1 MDQVCQ
7 QHSDDVDVYVGRV
20 RASFE
25 QIPIAALVTVVNAAL
40 MSALLFR
47 TEPAWGVYAWF
58 GTAVLASTA
67 RMTLWWMH
75 RHTTPTDAQ
84 YRMWSLA
91 NGSGTLGAGL
101 VWGVGS
107 ILLLPEAEI
116 DQLFW
121 VFLIGGMCAG
131 AASLHYPHLPTAVAF
146 IIPAGLPLAIRFALD
161 GSARLGTAAVMIVAF
176 LAALVATSRRANR
189 FFGETLRL
197 RVEMTRRTRELDAAN
212 AKLREEIAERH
223 AAEAS
228 LRHVHQMEAVG
239 QLTGAIAHDFNNLLT
254 AVLGSLALLRKCL
267 PADDRRAE
275 RFLHIAV
282 QGAEK
287 GAVLTQRLLAFGRRQ
302 TLMPEVLD
310 VATLLHGM
318 SGLLNTSTGVNVRVA
333 MRFPRNLPP
342 VEVDANQLELAVL
355 NLPVNARDAMPGGGE
370 ITISAREATASG
382 YDQDRLPAG
391 RYVVLSVAD
400 NGQGMDKATLNRATE
415 PFFTTKDVGKGTGLG
430 LLDGPWLCRTVG
442 RTTRSAKRAGY
453 RHHSRT
459 LAARG
464 GDGRRSCRAAAGT
477 AAAHG
482 PSLWKRA
489 RGR

>member
-1 MDQVCQ
+1 
-7 QHSDDVDVYVGRV
+7 
-20 RASFE
+20 
-25 QIPIAALVTVVNAAL
+25 
-40 MSALLFR
+40 
-47 TEPAWGVYAWF
+47 
-58 GTAVLASTA
+58 
-67 RMTLWWMH
+67 
-75 RHTTPTDAQ
+75 
-84 YRMWSLA
+84 
-91 NGSGTLGAGL
+91 
-101 VWGVGS
+101 
-107 ILLLPEAEI
+107 
-116 DQLFW
+116 
-121 VFLIGGMCAG
+121 MCAG

-161 GSARLGTAAVMIVAF
+161 GSARLGAAAVMIVAF
-176 LAALVATSRRANR
+176 LAALVVTSRRANR

-275 RFLHIAV
+275 RFLHTAV
-282 QGAEK
+282 QGAER

-310 VATLLHGM
+310 VAKLLHGM
-318 SGLLNTSTGVNVRVA
+318 SGLLDTSAGVNVRVA

-342 VEVDANQLELAVL
+342 VEVDANQLELAVM
-355 NLPVNARDAMPGGGE
+355 NLSVNARDAMPGGGE
-370 ITISAREATASG
+370 ITISAREAAASG
-382 YDQDRLPAG
+382 YDPDRLPAG

-430 LLDGPWLCRTVG
+430 LSMVHGFAGQSGGQLVMRSEQGIGTIAELWLPEAKTTAAPVEPQPELPPRMDGRWGNVLVVDDDPLVLASTAAMLDDLGYAVVEATAGQEALEHIRDGGNFDLVVTDYLMPAMTGLQLVEELHRIRPSIAVLLTTGYAELLVG
-442 RTTRSAKRAGY
+442 RSSGIERLTKPFNQDAMAHAIERCLEATSTPLQSA
-453 RHHSRT
+453 
-459 LAARG
+459 
-464 GDGRRSCRAAAGT
+464 D
-477 AAAHG
+477 
-482 PSLWKRA
+482 
-489 RGR
+489 